1 MLDISLHLLDLM
13 QNCAHSGATR
23 VEVMVHE
30 DETQDLLE
38 VTVKDNGQGM
48 DEETVRRAMD
58 PFYSSS
64 PKRVGLGLPFIA
76 QAASIAGG
84 CVRVDSTPGGGTE
97 VTATFQLSHLDRQPI
112 GDLAATA
119 VSFLAG
125 NPGTELSIVYRGRF
139 GRAFSFGT
147 LEGVPLEMRT
157 GLGQIGFLAL
167 VEERLRGG
175 LADAGFGP
183 DGGGHTN

>member
-13 QNCAHSGATR
+13 QNCAHGGATR
-23 VEVMVHE
+23 VEVIVRE

-38 VTVKDNGQGM
+38 VTVKDNGRGM
-48 DEETVRRAMD
+48 DEETIRRAMD

-64 PKRVGLGLPFIA
+64 PKRVGLGLPFVA
-76 QAASIAGG
+76 QAASVAGG

-97 VTATFQLSHLDRQPI
+97 VTATFRLSHLDRQPI

-125 NPGTELSIVYRGRF
+125 NSGTEVSIAYF
-139 GRAFSFGT
+139 GRSGRVFAFNT
-147 LEGVPLEMRT
+147 LDDAPPDVRAE
-157 GLGQIGFLAL
+157 LGQIGFLSL

-175 LADAGFGP
+175 LAEAGFAP
-183 DGGGHTN
+183 DGGGHAN